1 MSNDTTRE
9 RILQAAGE
17 AFAAAGYRTTT
28 VRDICQRADV
38 NLASVNYH
46 FGDKQRL
53 YIEAVKHARRL
64 REQQAPMPEWSAD
77 TPPSEKLAMFVLTLM
92 RRMLGEQGDPWQ
104 TRLVVREI
112 MEPTKACEEMVQEAF
127 RPVFEMLI
135 GILAE
140 MMPPETPRHEL
151 HKLALSLIGQCFYY
165 RSNEKILN
173 MLIPTEE
180 LQEHFALEQL
190 AHHITAVM
198 LAAMGQRPPLGIH
211 SVGSQS
217 KTGNT
222 LATHRSH

>member
-17 AFAAAGYRTTT
+17 AFAVAGYRTTT
-28 VRDICQRADV
+28 VRDICQKAGV

-77 TPPSEKLAMFVLTLM
+77 TPPSEKLTMFVLTLM

-127 RPVFEMLI
+127 RPVFGILI

-140 MMPPETPRHEL
+140 MMPPETPSHEL

-165 RSNEKILN
+165 RSNER
-173 MLIPTEE
+173 
-180 LQEHFALEQL
+180 F
-190 AHHITAVM
+190 
-198 LAAMGQRPPLGIH
+198 
-211 SVGSQS
+211 
-217 KTGNT
+217 
-222 LATHRSH
+222 

>member
-1 MSNDTTRE
+1 MGNDTTRS

-17 AFAAAGYRTTT
+17 AFAAVGYRKTT
-28 VRDICQRADV
+28 VRDICQKAGV

-64 REQQAPMPEWSAD
+64 REQQAPMPEWSAE
-77 TPPSEKLAMFVLTLM
+77 TAPSQKLSMFILTLM

-104 TRLVVREI
+104 TRLVLREI
-112 MEPTKACEEMVQEAF
+112 MEPTQACEEMVQEAF

-140 MMPPETPRHEL
+140 MMPLETPTHEL

-165 RSNEKILN
+165 RSNEKILG
-173 MLIPTEE
+173 MMISQQE
-180 LQEHFALEQL
+180 LDEHYSLEQL
-190 AHHITAVM
+190 AEHITRVM
-198 LAAMGQRPPLGIH
+198 LAAIGQRPPLG
-211 SVGSQS
+211 SKRADSQS
-217 KTGNT
+217 KLSTNV
-222 LATHRSH
+222 